1 MSKTPNRWIGL
12 LFISLAIS
20 IVIID
25 GTIVNTIFPSVIA
38 DLQLSSTE
46 VQWVNESYVLVF
58 ASLLLVF
65 GSIGDRIG
73 RRRLLIIGILIFT
86 AASVWAGF
94 STDASTMIIARIAQ
108 GVGGAMVLP
117 TTLSLVNATFQGK
130 ERGIAFA
137 VWGSTIGGMVAVG
150 PVLGGWLATD
160 FDWRWA
166 FNINAPLGLII
177 IIGLLIFA
185 TESKQEQR
193 EGRIDWVGAGISVIM
208 FSTLV
213 FGLIE
218 GRAYGWWTV
227 NPGSSFAI
235 GDFKWPET
243 GISVV
248 PVSLAI
254 FVVATIGFILWERS
268 REKAQKNVILDLR
281 LFSISSFRNGSIAA
295 GIISM
300 GEFGLL
306 FAIPLWL
313 QNVQGLNAISS
324 GLVLLWLAGGA
335 FLASGVGGALSG
347 KLAPAN
353 AVRIGVLLELIAVA
367 GIAFIASTDGGW
379 QGIAPFLAI
388 YGIGIGLATAQLTGV
403 IMVDVPMEKTG
414 QASGSQSTVRQIGS
428 ALGIAVLGTVLFSS
442 SQAAIETRIVNLP
455 SLAVLDETARVDLAT
470 TIAKPVSDSS
480 GGAIVAIPEYLT
492 SQGVPEN
499 VANDITLAAANG
511 FTDGMKATG
520 WAAAFFLLLGLAST
534 FNLGT
539 KSKLVE
545 VAAKPR
551 AKAAPK
557 AKAEPTDKA
566 APKAAPKAAAKAK
579 PKTKADAE

>member
-12 LFISLAIS
+12 VFISMAIS
-20 IVIID
+20 LVIID
-25 GTIVNTIFPSVIA
+25 GTIVNTIFPSIIA
-38 DLQLSSTE
+38 DLKLSSTE
-46 VQWVNESYVLVF
+46 VQWVQESYVLVF
-58 ASLLLVF
+58 ASLLLVW
-65 GSIGDRIG
+65 GTIGDRIG
-73 RRRLLIIGILIFT
+73 RRKLLIIGIFIFT
-86 AASVWAGF
+86 LASIWAGF
-94 STDASTMIIARIAQ
+94 STDASTMILARIVQ
-108 GVGGAMVLP
+108 GIGGAMVLP
-117 TTLSLVNATFQGK
+117 TTLSLVNATFQGR

-137 VWGSTIGGMVAVG
+137 IWGSTIGGMVAVG

-160 FDWRWA
+160 FSWRWA

-177 IIGLLIFA
+177 IIGLLFFA
-185 TESKQEQR
+185 TESKQAQR
-193 EGRIDWVGAGISVIM
+193 EGRIDWVGAGISVVM

-218 GRAYGWWTV
+218 GRAYGWWNV
-227 NPGSSFAI
+227 NPANQFAI
-235 GDFKWPET
+235 GDFKWPTT
-243 GISVV
+243 GISVI

-254 FVVATIGFILWERS
+254 FVISTVLFVLWERS
-268 REKAQKNVILDLR
+268 REKAQKNVILDLG
-281 LFSISSFRNGSIAA
+281 LFHIGSFRNGSIAA

-313 QNVQGLNAISS
+313 QNVQGLSPVSS

-347 KLAPAN
+347 KLSAVN

-367 GIAFIASTDGGW
+367 GIAFVASTSGGW

-388 YGIGIGLATAQLTGV
+388 YGVGVGLATAQLTGV

-428 ALGIAVLGTVLFSS
+428 ALGIAVLGTVLFTST
-442 SQAAIETRIVNLP
+442 QASIETRIVDLP
-455 SLAVLDETARVDLAT
+455 GLSVVDEPTRQI
-470 TIAKPVSDSS
+470 IAEQIAGPVADSA
-480 GGAIVAIPEYLT
+480 GAAIIAIPQFLT
-492 SQGVPEN
+492 SQGMPQD
-499 VANDITLAAANG
+499 VANQVTVAAADG

-534 FNLGT
+534 YNLGT
-539 KSKLVE
+539 KSKE
-545 VAAKPR
+545 VAGVRKTR
-551 AKAAPK
+551 
-557 AKAEPTDKA
+557 
-566 APKAAPKAAAKAK
+566 AKAK
-579 PKTKADAE
+579 PETKADAE

>member
-1 MSKTPNRWIGL
+1 MYKRIQYSKTYLLGFLVGCLFCVQPVAAQSDSLLQQLISANKVDSSLIQPPAKMLFTQRALWGTSGL
-12 LFISLAIS
+12 LKNRYS
-20 IVIID
+20 
-25 GTIVNTIFPSVIA
+25 GT
-38 DLQLSSTE
+38 DLVANRQKDLKIRRTMLKLH
-46 VQWVNESYVLVF
+46 Q
-58 ASLLLVF
+58 
-65 GSIGDRIG
+65 IG
-73 RRRLLIIGILIFT
+73 
-86 AASVWAGF
+86 GF
-94 STDASTMIIARIAQ
+94 
-108 GVGGAMVLP
+108 V
-117 TTLSLVNATFQGK
+117 
-130 ERGIAFA
+130 
-137 VWGSTIGGMVAVG
+137 TIGGMVAIG

-185 TESKQEQR
+185 TESKQTQR
-193 EGRIDWVGAGISVIM
+193 QGNLDWLGAGISVIM

-218 GRAYGWWTV
+218 GRAYGWWQV
-227 NPGSSFAI
+227 NPANLFAI
-235 GDFKWPET
+235 GDFKWPAT
-243 GISVV
+243 GISVI

-254 FVVATIGFILWERS
+254 FAISTVLFVLWERS
-268 REKAQKNVILDLR
+268 REKAQKSVILDLR

-313 QNVQGLNAISS
+313 QNVQGLSAISS

-335 FLASGVGGALSG
+335 FFASAVISRLSGVLS
-347 KLAPAN
+347 ATN
-353 AVRIGVLLELIAVA
+353 AVRIGVLLELVAVA
-367 GIAFIASTDGGW
+367 GIAFIASTEGGW

-388 YGIGIGLATAQLTGV
+388 YGIGVGIATAQLTGV
-403 IMVDVPMEKTG
+403 ILADVPIEKTG

-428 ALGIAVLGTVLFSS
+428 ALGIAVLGTVLFTST
-442 SQAAIETRIVNLP
+442 QASIETRIVNLP
-455 SLAVLDETARVDLAT
+455 SLSVLADSARADLALQ
-470 TIAKPVSDSS
+470 IAQPVADSA
-480 GGAIVAIPEYLT
+480 GAAIVAVPQFLT

-499 VANDITLAAANG
+499 VANEVTLAAANG

-520 WAAAFFLLLGLAST
+520 WTAAFFLLLGLAST
-534 FNLGT
+534 YNLGT
-539 KSKLVE
+539 KSKLVAT
-545 VAAKPR
+545 AAKPR

-557 AKAEPTDKA
+557 AK
-566 APKAAPKAAAKAK
+566 

>member
-12 LFISLAIS
+12 VFISMAIS
-20 IVIID
+20 LVIID
-25 GTIVNTIFPSVIA
+25 GTIVNTIFPSIIA
-38 DLQLSSTE
+38 DLKLSSTE
-46 VQWVNESYVLVF
+46 VQWVQESYVLVF
-58 ASLLLVF
+58 ASLLLVW
-65 GSIGDRIG
+65 GTIGDRIG
-73 RRRLLIIGILIFT
+73 RRKLLIIGIFIFT
-86 AASVWAGF
+86 LASIWAGF
-94 STDASTMIIARIAQ
+94 STDASTMILARIAQ

-185 TESKQEQR
+185 TESKQAQR

-218 GRAYGWWTV
+218 GRAYGWWNV
-227 NPGSSFAI
+227 NPANQFAI
-235 GDFKWPET
+235 GDFKWPTT
-243 GISVV
+243 GISVI

-254 FVVATIGFILWERS
+254 FVISTVLFVLWERS
-268 REKAQKNVILDLR
+268 REKAQKNVILDLG
-281 LFSISSFRNGSIAA
+281 LFGIASFRNGSIAA

-313 QNVQGLNAISS
+313 QNVQGLSAISS

-335 FLASGVGGALSG
+335 FLASAVGGALSG
-347 KLAPAN
+347 KLSATN
-353 AVRIGVLLELIAVA
+353 AVRIGVFLELIAVA
-367 GIAFIASTDGGW
+367 GIAFIASTSGGW

-403 IMVDVPMEKTG
+403 IMVDVPLEKTG

-428 ALGIAVLGTVLFSS
+428 ALGIAVLGTVLFTST
-442 SQAAIETRIVNLP
+442 QASIETRIVDLP
-455 SLAVLDETARVDLAT
+455 GLSVVDEPTRQI
-470 TIAKPVSDSS
+470 IAEQIAGPVADSA
-480 GGAIVAIPEYLT
+480 GAAIIAIPQFLT
-492 SQGVPEN
+492 SQGMPQD
-499 VANDITLAAANG
+499 VANQVTVAAADG

-534 FNLGT
+534 YNLGT
-539 KSKLVE
+539 KSKE
-545 VAAKPR
+545 VAGVRKTR
-551 AKAAPK
+551 
-557 AKAEPTDKA
+557 
-566 APKAAPKAAAKAK
+566 AKAK
-579 PKTKADAE
+579 PETKADAE

>member
-12 LFISLAIS
+12 VFIAMAISL
-20 IVIID
+20 VIID
-25 GTIVNTIFPSVIA
+25 GTIVNTIFPDIIT
-38 DLQLSSTE
+38 DLKLSSTE
-46 VQWVNESYVLVF
+46 VQWVQESYVLVF
-58 ASLLLVF
+58 ASLLLVW
-65 GSIGDRIG
+65 GTVGDRIG
-73 RRRLLIIGILIFT
+73 RRKLLIIGILIFT
-86 AASVWAGF
+86 AASIWAGL
-94 STDASTMIIARIAQ
+94 STDASSMILARIAQ

-137 VWGSTIGGMVAVG
+137 IWGSTIGGMVAVG

-177 IIGLLIFA
+177 IAGLLLFV
-185 TESKQEQR
+185 TESKQAQR
-193 EGRIDWVGAGISVIM
+193 EGKIDFVGAAISVVM

-227 NPGSSFAI
+227 NEGSNFAI
-235 GDFKWPET
+235 GDFKWPDS
-243 GISVV
+243 GISVI
-248 PVSLAI
+248 PVSLAV
-254 FVVATIGFILWERS
+254 FVISTVLFVLWERS

-281 LFSISSFRNGSIAA
+281 LFSIASFRNGSIAA

-313 QNVQGLNAISS
+313 QNVQGLSAISS

-335 FLASGVGGALSG
+335 FLASGVGGALNG
-347 KLAPAN
+347 KLSPTN
-353 AVRIGVLLELIAVA
+353 TVRIGVLLELIAVA
-367 GIAFIASTDGGW
+367 GIAFIATTEGSW
-379 QGIAPFLAI
+379 QGIAPFLAL

-403 IMVDVPMEKTG
+403 IMADVPMEKTG

-428 ALGIAVLGTVLFSS
+428 ALGIAVLGTVLFTSTQTS
-442 SQAAIETRIVNLP
+442 VETRIVDLP
-455 SLAVLDETARVDLAT
+455 SLAVIDESTRGVLAE
-470 TIAKPVSDSS
+470 TIAKPVADSA
-480 GGAIVAIPEYLT
+480 GAAIMAIPAYLLE
-492 SQGVPEN
+492 QGMPEE
-499 VANDITLAAANG
+499 VVQEVTYAAAEG

-534 FNLGT
+534 YNLGT
-539 KSKLVE
+539 KAKS
-545 VAAKPR
+545 VATVKKPR
-551 AKAAPK
+551 AKAKPK
-557 AKAEPTDKA
+557 PEA
-566 APKAAPKAAAKAK
+566 
-579 PKTKADAE
+579 KTKAE

>member
-20 IVIID
+20 LVIID
-25 GTIVNTIFPSVIA
+25 GTIVNTIFPAVIA
-38 DLQLSSTE
+38 DLRLSSTE
-46 VQWVNESYVLVF
+46 VQWVQESYVLVF
-58 ASLLLVF
+58 AALLLVW
-65 GSIGDRIG
+65 GTIGDRIG
-73 RRRLLIIGILIFT
+73 RRKLLIIGIFIFT
-86 AASVWAGF
+86 LASIWAGF
-94 STDASTMIIARIAQ
+94 STDASSMILARIAQ

-185 TESKQEQR
+185 TESKQAQR

-218 GRAYGWWTV
+218 GRAYGWWNV
-227 NPGSSFAI
+227 NPANQFAI
-235 GDFKWPET
+235 GDFKWPTT
-243 GISVV
+243 GISVI

-254 FVVATIGFILWERS
+254 FVISTVLFVLWERS
-268 REKAQKNVILDLR
+268 REKAQKNVILDLG
-281 LFSISSFRNGSIAA
+281 LFSIASFRNGSIAA

-313 QNVQGLNAISS
+313 QNVQGLSAISS

-335 FLASGVGGALSG
+335 FLASAVGGALSG
-347 KLAPAN
+347 KLSATN
-353 AVRIGVLLELIAVA
+353 AVRIGVFLELIAVA
-367 GIAFIASTDGGW
+367 GIAFIASTSGGW
-379 QGIAPFLAI
+379 QGIATFLAI

-428 ALGIAVLGTVLFSS
+428 ALGIAVLGTVLFTST
-442 SQAAIETRIVNLP
+442 QASIETRIVNLP
-455 SLAVLDETARVDLAT
+455 GLSVVDAPT
-470 TIAKPVSDSS
+470 RQIIAEQIAGPVADSA
-480 GGAIVAIPEYLT
+480 GAAIIAIPQFLT
-492 SQGVPEN
+492 SQGMPQD
-499 VANDITLAAANG
+499 VANQVTVAAADG

-534 FNLGT
+534 YNLGT
-539 KSKLVE
+539 KSKE
-545 VAAKPR
+545 VAGVRKTR
-551 AKAAPK
+551 
-557 AKAEPTDKA
+557 T
-566 APKAAPKAAAKAK
+566 KAK
-579 PKTKADAE
+579 PKIKADAE

>member
-12 LFISLAIS
+12 VFIAMAISL
-20 IVIID
+20 VIID
-25 GTIVNTIFPSVIA
+25 GTIVNTIFPAIIA
-38 DLQLSSTE
+38 DLSLSSSE
-46 VQWVNESYVLVF
+46 VQWVQESYVLVF
-58 ASLLLVF
+58 ASLLLIW
-65 GSIGDRIG
+65 GTIGDRIG
-73 RRRLLIIGILIFT
+73 RRKLLIIGIFVFT
-86 AASVWAGF
+86 AASIWAGF
-94 STDASTMIIARIAQ
+94 STDATSLIVSRIAQ

-137 VWGSTIGGMVAVG
+137 IWGSTIGGMVAIG

-185 TESKQEQR
+185 TESKQTQR
-193 EGRIDWVGAGISVIM
+193 QGNLDWLGAGISVIM

-218 GRAYGWWTV
+218 GRAYGWWQV
-227 NPGSSFAI
+227 NPANLFAI
-235 GDFKWPET
+235 GDFKWPTT
-243 GISVV
+243 GISVI

-254 FVVATIGFILWERS
+254 FAISTVLFVLWERS
-268 REKAQKNVILDLR
+268 REKAQKSVILDLR

-313 QNVQGLNAISS
+313 QNVQGLSAISS

-335 FLASGVGGALSG
+335 FLASAVISRLSG
-347 KLAPAN
+347 VLSPTN
-353 AVRIGVLLELIAVA
+353 AVRIGVLLELVAVA
-367 GIAFIASTDGGW
+367 GIAFIASTEGGW

-388 YGIGIGLATAQLTGV
+388 YGIGVGIATAQLTGV
-403 IMVDVPMEKTG
+403 ILADVPIEKTG

-428 ALGIAVLGTVLFSS
+428 ALGIAVLGTVLFTST
-442 SQAAIETRIVNLP
+442 QASIETRIVNLP
-455 SLAVLDETARVDLAT
+455 SLSVLADSARADLALQ
-470 TIAKPVSDSS
+470 IAQPVADSA
-480 GGAIVAIPEYLT
+480 GAAIVAVPQFLT

-499 VANDITLAAANG
+499 VANEVTLAAANG

-520 WAAAFFLLLGLAST
+520 WTAAFFLLLGLAST
-534 FNLGT
+534 YNLGT
-539 KSKLVE
+539 KSKLVAT
-545 VAAKPR
+545 AAKPR

-557 AKAEPTDKA
+557 AK
-566 APKAAPKAAAKAK
+566 